1 MRRREGPNSL
11 WGTRRVLDK
20 AEALLKYV
28 DSVFVLMIIS
38 LKISLHLFIYFVCIT
53 VCLWKQAV
61 AVEGQVAV
69 IGYLQFYL
77 EIEFRSSDL
86 AVSAFTH

>member
-1 MRRREGPNSL
+1 MRRREGPTSL
-11 WGTRRVLDK
+11 WGTRQVLDK

-38 LKISLHLFIYFVCIT
+38 LKISLNLFIYFVCIT

-61 AVEGQVAV
+61 AV

-77 EIEFRSSDL
+77 EIECRSSDL